1 MGCAFSGFVNILKE
15 VSTTLWKK
23 LQLQKKVQAKNRH
36 MCVRC
41 TVYSSRQHYFVLTS
55 DTFANSKFYMY
66 DFRFEI
72 TIHRLMNDTA
82 FNGWVFSIES
92 SSFFNFMRTTLNCF
106 LSDDEK
112 SNKKENKH
120 WNQIEDTSETECES
134 IKKVEEKVICES
146 IKNHG

>member
-1 MGCAFSGFVNILKE
+1 MVEF
-15 VSTTLWKK
+15 
-23 LQLQKKVQAKNRH
+23 
-36 MCVRC
+36 
-41 TVYSSRQHYFVLTS
+41 
-55 DTFANSKFYMY
+55 
-66 DFRFEI
+66 
-72 TIHRLMNDTA
+72 
-82 FNGWVFSIES
+82 FSIES